1 MGGREELSRKVA
13 LFTAGVVKSLRRF
26 LKIVARVCSRC
37 QVDCSD
43 PSPKH
48 VTTRLILEKVHI
60 PSNVRFDRK
69 DCQRFWSAKFGF
81 SNGVWNVVLLIIL
94 SKRRSARAVICY
106 IICFMYTVQIVRYLL
121 LYLLLSKNV
130 SKSSPVYVFTCVLG
144 LRYFSTRAVLRKM
157 FRGWCKVISTDCER
171 ACTDHT
177 PSVELACQ
185 ISDGGQSNDAHFC
198 YAG

>member
-1 MGGREELSRKVA
+1 MPFPQISLEQTGPYGSLGGREELSRKVA

-43 PSPKH
+43 PSPKN
-48 VTTRLILEKVHI
+48 VTTRLILEKVRI

-94 SKRRSARAVICY
+94 IANDDLRALLFVTLYVLCILY
-106 IICFMYTVQIVRYLL
+106 RLYDIYYYTYYWV
-121 LYLLLSKNV
+121 
-130 SKSSPVYVFTCVLG
+130 
-144 LRYFSTRAVLRKM
+144 KM
-157 FRGWCKVISTDCER
+157 FQNRVLCTSLRVCWDCVTFPRG
-171 ACTDHT
+171 
-177 PSVELACQ
+177 PSSGKCSGGGVRSFQPTANELVPTTRHRW
-185 ISDGGQSNDAHFC
+185 N
-198 YAG
+198 